1 MINYTRLIILLSTMV
16 LLSACQSTPANSPDV
31 VFKDEGLRQHHLS
44 LVKATGEFA
53 DGTLVLSGGV
63 WPEHKQLHVDCG
75 QVEFQIFD
83 TQGALLKTITAD
95 YSPCHLHYQPNTRRV
110 GNFSVT
116 VSGIHPQQLVIAARY
131 RSKD

>member
-1 MINYTRLIILLSTMV
+1 MIVYTRLIILLSTMV
-16 LLSACQSTPANSPDV
+16 LLSACQSTPANSPGV
-31 VFKDEGLRQHHLS
+31 VFKDEGLRQHRLS
-44 LVKATGEFA
+44 LVMATGEFA
-53 DGTLVLSGGV
+53 DGALVLRGGV

-83 TQGALLKTITAD
+83 TQGALLKTIATD

-110 GNFSVT
+110 GNFSVR

>member
-1 MINYTRLIILLSTMV
+1 MIIYTRLIILLSTMV

-31 VFKDEGLRQHHLS
+31 VFKDEGLRQHHLN
-44 LVKATGEFA
+44 LVKATAEFEGDA
-53 DGTLVLSGGV
+53 LVLSGGV
-63 WPEHKQLHVDCG
+63 WPEHKQVHVDCG

-83 TQGALLKTITAD
+83 TQGALLKTISAD

-110 GNFSVT
+110 GYFSVT
-116 VSGIHPQQLVIAARY
+116 VSGVHPQQLVIAARY

>member
-1 MINYTRLIILLSTMV
+1 MIIYTRLIILLSTMV
-16 LLSACQSTPANSPDV
+16 LLSACQTTPANSPDV
-31 VFKDEGLRQHHLS
+31 VFKDEGLRQHHLN

-53 DGTLVLSGGV
+53 DGALVLRGGV

-75 QVEFQIFD
+75 QIEFQIFD
-83 TQGALLKTITAD
+83 TQGVLLKTITAD

-116 VSGIHPQQLVIAARY
+116 VSGVHPQQLMIVARY
-131 RSKD
+131 PSKD